1 MRGVQ
6 DRTEV
11 PRPSDSD
18 AKAREDDE
26 AESRVILFV
35 LGAVAGLLFGI
46 LIMGIKV
53 ADAYDYINELETS
66 YGIMNQRYQD
76 FYDDCIHHGYDED
89 NDETHTN
96 AVETYLH

>member
-1 MRGVQ
+1 MGV
-6 DRTEV
+6 
-11 PRPSDSD
+11 
-18 AKAREDDE
+18 
-26 AESRVILFV
+26 
-35 LGAVAGLLFGI
+35 
-46 LIMGIKV
+46 KV

-66 YGIMNQRYQD
+66 YGVMNRSYQD